1 MGDSRLPDRREQVP
15 DLIPYLLPGQRVI
28 NVEHPRVAPPGQRDP
43 SALRALMRL
52 TAAARLG
59 DIGARGPCLAALA
72 RPENEQV
79 EELRQLEGVFGRDS
93 LYMGLSLHD
102 RYPRLLE
109 ATLVRFAELQGV
121 RTNPASE
128 EEPGRI
134 VHWVLDQEDPIAKNI
149 TALNH
154 WEWPHYGAVDTT
166 PMYISG
172 TARVASY
179 KPDFLLTPYTC
190 RRGRK
195 RTIWYSFEAAL
206 AWLERRLDSNP
217 EGLLEFWMQQ
227 PRGISNQAWKDTPE
241 SYVRADGSY
250 ANHKQGIA
258 SVEVQS
264 LAYDAL
270 IDAAALYRSKAGR
283 CSSERERA
291 TLLQAAGKLTE
302 RAARIRRI
310 VLDRFWL
317 EDERG
322 GYFALGTERDE
333 RGGLRPLAVRTSNM
347 GHVLNSR
354 LLEHLY
360 PGSTARGEAL
370 IRTLFSPEMLA
381 PAGIRTL
388 SNREKRFLPGAYHC
402 GTVWPWDNR
411 YISRGL
417 ERHGYQGLSAE
428 LDRRVL
434 RVGHDSHI
442 FPEFVR
448 GGGPG
453 EPLLNERIV
462 DIWET
467 RDHYSSTYRIEK
479 LAQEIQAWSVEAI
492 LSVKRKQNPLRPAP
506 ATASDPEK
514 RKLESD
520 ILSGITPSSCE
531 W

>member
-1 MGDSRLPDRREQVP
+1 
-15 DLIPYLLPGQRVI
+15 
-28 NVEHPRVAPPGQRDP
+28 
-43 SALRALMRL
+43 
-52 TAAARLG
+52 
-59 DIGARGPCLAALA
+59 
-72 RPENEQV
+72 
-79 EELRQLEGVFGRDS
+79 
-93 LYMGLSLHD
+93 
-102 RYPRLLE
+102 
-109 ATLVRFAELQGV
+109 
-121 RTNPASE
+121 
-128 EEPGRI
+128 
-134 VHWVLDQEDPIAKNI
+134 
-149 TALNH
+149 
-154 WEWPHYGAVDTT
+154 
-166 PMYISG
+166 
-172 TARVASY
+172 
-179 KPDFLLTPYTC
+179 
-190 RRGRK
+190 
-195 RTIWYSFEAAL
+195 
-206 AWLERRLDSNP
+206 
-217 EGLLEFWMQQ
+217 
-227 PRGISNQAWKDTPE
+227 
-241 SYVRADGSY
+241 
-250 ANHKQGIA
+250 
-258 SVEVQS
+258 
-264 LAYDAL
+264 
-270 IDAAALYRSKAGR
+270 
-283 CSSERERA
+283 
-291 TLLQAAGKLTE
+291 
-302 RAARIRRI
+302 
-310 VLDRFWL
+310 
-317 EDERG
+317 
-322 GYFALGTERDE
+322 
-333 RGGLRPLAVRTSNM
+333 
-347 GHVLNSR
+347 
-354 LLEHLY
+354 
-360 PGSTARGEAL
+360 
-370 IRTLFSPEMLA
+370 MLA